1 MTKREKFIYNK
12 IKKSQVLV
20 LIMENNF
27 NYFVQYNDNEMNFLK
42 FVFTKDGYIIPRLIT
57 LKEFLILYSD
67 DDILAA
73 ILKAVL

>member
-1 MTKREKFIYNK
+1 MTKREEFIYSK
-12 IKKSQVLV
+12 IKESQVLV

-27 NYFVQYNDNEMNFLK
+27 NYFVQYNDSEMNFLK
-42 FVFTKDGYIIPRLIT
+42 FVYTKEGYIIPRYIT

-73 ILKAVL
+73 ILKAAL